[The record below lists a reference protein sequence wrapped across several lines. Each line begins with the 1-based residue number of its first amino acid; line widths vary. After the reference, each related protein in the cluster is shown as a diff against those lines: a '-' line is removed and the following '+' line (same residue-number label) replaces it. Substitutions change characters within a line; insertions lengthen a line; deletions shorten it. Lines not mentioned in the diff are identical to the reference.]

1 MKFENKTDYFNY
13 VACFF
18 IKKKNH
24 SFNYYF
30 LLLTWCLGQLTRILT
45 NLTGPKVNNHIS
57 F

>member
-18 IKKKNH
+18 LKKNH

-30 LLLTWCLGQLTRILT
+30 LLLTWCLGQLTRTLINFT
-45 NLTGPKVNNHIS
+45 DSKVNNHIS